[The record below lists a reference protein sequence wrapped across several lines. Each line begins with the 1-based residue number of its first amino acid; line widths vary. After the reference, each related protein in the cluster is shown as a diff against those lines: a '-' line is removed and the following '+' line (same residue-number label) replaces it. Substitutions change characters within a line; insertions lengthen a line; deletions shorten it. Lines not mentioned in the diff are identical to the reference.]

1 VEIKLEKFPSVVAD
15 IANELITI
23 DGGSTIKDAAEVMLK
38 HGIGSIVITQDGKPV
53 GIVTKSDLLS
63 RVIVECRDPREC
75 EVRKVMSKP
84 LITVD
89 KDTPIL
95 EAMMILR
102 SKKIRRLLVKDGEK
116 LVGIVSETDMIRA
129 VTFSSIAQ
137 FSPLLRKK

>member
-1 VEIKLEKFPSVVAD
+1 MKLDRFPSVVAD

-23 DGGSTIKDAAEVMLK
+23 DGGSTIKEAAEVMLK
-38 HGIGSIVITQDGKPV
+38 HGIGSIVVTQKGKPV
-53 GIVTKSDLLS
+53 GIITKSDLLS

-75 EVRKVMSKP
+75 EARTIMSEP
-84 LITVD
+84 LISVD

-95 EAMMILR
+95 EAMRILR
-102 SKKIRRLLVKDGEK
+102 SRKIRRLLVKDGDK

-137 FSPLLRKK
+137 FSPLLRRK

>member
-1 VEIKLEKFPSVVAD
+1 VVMKLDRFPSVVAD

-23 DGGSTIKDAAEVMLK
+23 DGGSTIKEAAEVMLE
-38 HGIGSIVITQDGKPV
+38 HGIGSIVVTQDGKPV
-53 GIVTKSDLLS
+53 GIITKSDLLS

-75 EVRKVMSKP
+75 EVTKIMSKP
-84 LITVD
+84 LISVD

-95 EAMMILR
+95 EAMRILKNR
-102 SKKIRRLLVKDGEK
+102 KIRRLLVKDGEK
-116 LVGIVSETDMIRA
+116 LVGIVSETDMVRA

>member
-1 VEIKLEKFPSVVAD
+1 MKLEKFPSVVAD

-38 HGIGSIVITQDGKPV
+38 HGIGSIVITQDCKPV

-63 RVIVECRDPREC
+63 RVIVECRDPSGC
-75 EVRKVMSKP
+75 EVREVMSKP
-84 LITVD
+84 LISVD

-116 LVGIVSETDMIRA
+116 LVGIVSETDMVRA